1 MTSRSRL
8 QAKRID
14 GWLLEPLLQCKEVEM
29 MGIGDWSGVW
39 RSYSWAE
46 SRALEAGASG
56 GEEEVCL
63 TTLGRSY
70 TVDLTAMQQL
80 NDHTG
85 TARPVQR
92 VAPAPLTA
100 DAANSN
106 AAPGNIFIQGFPSW
120 DNQLF
125 ISYIF
130 IYGLQHPLLL
140 LSGRI
145 SCCLSLSPLILSLC
159 YSHSLLAMC

>member
-1 MTSRSRL
+1 MLFLVYIYYVTDFIS
-8 QAKRID
+8 A
-14 GWLLEPLLQCKEVEM
+14 
-29 MGIGDWSGVW
+29 GVW

-46 SRALEAGASG
+46 SRALEAGAAA

-92 VAPAPLTA
+92 VAPAPHPTDQSSSTSA
-100 DAANSN
+100 
-106 AAPGNIFIQGFPSW
+106 AAPGT
-120 DNQLF
+120 
-125 ISYIF
+125 
-130 IYGLQHPLLL
+130 
-140 LSGRI
+140 
-145 SCCLSLSPLILSLC
+145 
-159 YSHSLLAMC
+159 

>member
-1 MTSRSRL
+1 MFNFVYS
-8 QAKRID
+8 
-14 GWLLEPLLQCKEVEM
+14 
-29 MGIGDWSGVW
+29 SGVW

-46 SRALEAGASG
+46 SRALEAGASA

-92 VAPAPLTA
+92 VAPAPA
-100 DAANSN
+100 PSDQPASSHAP
-106 AAPGNIFIQGFPSW
+106 APGQYNT
-120 DNQLF
+120 
-125 ISYIF
+125 
-130 IYGLQHPLLL
+130 
-140 LSGRI
+140 R
-145 SCCLSLSPLILSLC
+145 C
-159 YSHSLLAMC
+159 YS